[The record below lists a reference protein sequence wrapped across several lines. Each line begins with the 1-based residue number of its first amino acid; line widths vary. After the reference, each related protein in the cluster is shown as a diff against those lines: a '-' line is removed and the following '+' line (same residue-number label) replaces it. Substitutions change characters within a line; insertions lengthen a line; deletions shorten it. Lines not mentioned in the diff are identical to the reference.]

1 MVSFIAVNVMTGS
14 VDMLSVNTVGVVIV
28 NVVTVSAVRLNGV
41 EPMEI
46 DKSDKHQ
53 LTTCCH

>member
-1 MVSFIAVNVMTGS
+1 MQIVILLNFTIVS
-14 VDMLSVNTVGVVIV
+14 VVIV